1 MSVNLS
7 KIITSLRKEKGY
19 TQEKLSEMLGVSTAA
34 VSKWETGNSYPDI
47 FLLPKIAEIF
57 NVSVDYLF
65 DYDSSVSKNVDKI
78 ISASEALRKGG
89 EIDEAISSLSRALVH
104 YPNNDRLIF
113 ELAYHNFISSWH
125 KNQDKRKEALK
136 SAEKGFIL
144 AIQNTCDGKLAAKA
158 YHFLTVIAIN
168 QLDYDKAREYNSHVV
183 GAEGIYP
190 RVDKAIIDF
199 RQFDNAKSLELSNKT
214 LYEIITEYSLLE
226 TWRVNFFISHKEPD
240 RAILE
245 AERAIFILD
254 KFNEN
259 ELFGNELSVFSESM
273 ALAYAMNS
281 DYENCM
287 LQLEKAVDYAD
298 KYDNAGCS
306 GSDER
311 ASSVKSLLSLLGS
324 DVRKEYS
331 PIRNTKR
338 FAAIL
343 NK

>member
-1 MSVNLS
+1 MIAAGNAVVFNPHPGAKLTSNTAVDLVN
-7 KIITSLRKEKGY
+7 
-19 TQEKLSEMLGVSTAA
+19 
-34 VSKWETGNSYPDI
+34 
-47 FLLPKIAEIF
+47 
-57 NVSVDYLF
+57 
-65 DYDSSVSKNVDKI
+65 
-78 ISASEALRKGG
+78 
-89 EIDEAISSLSRALVH
+89 
-104 YPNNDRLIF
+104 
-113 ELAYHNFISSWH
+113 
-125 KNQDKRKEALK
+125 
-136 SAEKGFIL
+136 
-144 AIQNTCDGKLAAKA
+144 
-158 YHFLTVIAIN
+158 
-168 QLDYDKAREYNSHVV
+168 
-183 GAEGIYP
+183 
-190 RVDKAIIDF
+190 
-199 RQFDNAKSLELSNKT
+199 
-214 LYEIITEYSLLE
+214 
-226 TWRVNFFISHKEPD
+226 

-298 KYDNAGCS
+298 KYDNSGCS

-324 DVRKEYS
+324 DARKEYS